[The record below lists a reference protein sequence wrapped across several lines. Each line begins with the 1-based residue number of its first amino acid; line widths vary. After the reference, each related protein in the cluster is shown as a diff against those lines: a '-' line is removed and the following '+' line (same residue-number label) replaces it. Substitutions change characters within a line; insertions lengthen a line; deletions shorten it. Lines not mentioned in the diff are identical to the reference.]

1 MLKKILYFI
10 NAITIMSFALFLPTP
25 KVSAM
30 SNYDV
35 LYEGIDVS
43 HWQGHINYSEVKA
56 SGIEIVYIKSSQG
69 SNIVD
74 PYFRTNYDN
83 AKANGLN
90 IGFYH
95 YVVAR
100 SEAEAIKEAEYFS
113 SVISGTSPNCKLA
126 MDFENFGNLNKEEIN
141 AISRA
146 FLTKVQELTGKN
158 MVIYSDA
165 YNAKNTFDKELASN
179 YPLWIA
185 EYGVSSP
192 TENIN
197 WESWVRFSIY
207 KFR

>member
-1 MLKKILYFI
+1 MLKKFLYLI
-10 NAITIMSFALFLPTP
+10 NAVTIMTFILFLPTP

-43 HWQGHINYSEVKA
+43 NWQGHINYAEVKA

-100 SEAEAIKEAEYFS
+100 SEADAIKEAEYFS

-126 MDFENFGNLNKEEIN
+126 MDFENFGNLSKDEIN
-141 AISRA
+141 AISRT
-146 FLTKVQELTGKN
+146 FLAKVKEITGKD
-158 MVIYSDA
+158 MIIYSDA
-165 YNAKNTFDKELASN
+165 YNAKHTFDKELASN

-192 TENIN
+192 TEDIN
-197 WESWVRFSIY
+197 WASWTRFSIY